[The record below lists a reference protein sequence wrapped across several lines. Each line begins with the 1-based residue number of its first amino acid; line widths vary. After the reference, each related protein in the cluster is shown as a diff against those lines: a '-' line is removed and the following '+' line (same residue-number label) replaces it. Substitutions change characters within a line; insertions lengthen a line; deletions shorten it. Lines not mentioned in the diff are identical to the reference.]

1 MVKFPNTLGLDGG
14 ERLSM
19 KLRANK
25 GVGDAVE
32 RDNCDVHRCA
42 LETDELENVENV
54 ESGVLNIGQSLLQQG
69 VSCSQA
75 RVGHLIHSL
84 LK

>member
-1 MVKFPNTLGLDGG
+1 
-14 ERLSM
+14 M

-54 ESGVLNIGQSLLQQG
+54 ENVESGVLNTGQSQTHTTHVTRPQLL
-69 VSCSQA
+69 CDTT
-75 RVGHLIHSL
+75 
-84 LK
+84 

>member
-1 MVKFPNTLGLDGG
+1 
-14 ERLSM
+14 M

-42 LETDELENVENV
+42 LETDELENVEKLV
-54 ESGVLNIGQSLLQQG
+54 THRFGLEDTRRAFEMMARGVDENGEMVLK
-69 VSCSQA
+69 VM
-75 RVGHLIHSL
+75 VGPRA
-84 LK
+84 